1 MIRNETTASFGG
13 AASRDRRAFPCPKVA
28 RDLHLSR
35 RAPRCS
41 VSGVRVELQVDSAAP
56 SKHKTFPP
64 ARDYVDLRKHPQ
76 AILQVPAVEANPP
89 MGRFLEIINGADSL
103 FASFAATAAEA
114 AAQPGTSAPA
124 GFGSSVMLVFADPTL
139 NHQRDR
145 YEHLAI
151 QLSGLLLRE
160 SAEALT
166 CELAVA
172 GCEFP
177 AESKR
182 GYCLRI
188 ALLAR
193 GETTDQAR
201 VRWGLGLAR
210 VQQALLYCSRQIR
223 LKLRDAE

>member
-1 MIRNETTASFGG
+1 
-13 AASRDRRAFPCPKVA
+13 V
-28 RDLHLSR
+28 
-35 RAPRCS
+35 
-41 VSGVRVELQVDSAAP
+41 AP
-56 SKHKTFPP
+56 SSRKIFPP
-64 ARDYVDLRKHPQ
+64 VGGYVDLRKHPG
-76 AILQVPAVEANPP
+76 AIQQIAAADANPP
-89 MGRFLEIINGADSL
+89 MARFLEIINGADSL
-103 FASFAATAAEA
+103 FASFGATASES
-114 AAQPGTSAPA
+114 AAQPGTSTPG
-124 GFGSSVMLVFADPTL
+124 GFGSSANLVFADPTL

-160 SAEALT
+160 PGEALT
-166 CELAVA
+166 CEIAVA

-177 AESKR
+177 ADSKT

-193 GETTDQAR
+193 GDNSDQAR

>member
-1 MIRNETTASFGG
+1 
-13 AASRDRRAFPCPKVA
+13 
-28 RDLHLSR
+28 
-35 RAPRCS
+35 
-41 VSGVRVELQVDSAAP
+41 VRVELQPDSAAP
-56 SKHKTFPP
+56 SKRNVFPP
-64 ARDYVDLRKHPQ
+64 AHNYVDLRKHPQ
-76 AILQVPAVEANPP
+76 AILQVPAAEANPP
-89 MGRFLEIINGADSL
+89 LGRFLEIINGAESL
-103 FASFAATAAEA
+103 FVSFGAAAGDA
-114 AAQPGTSAPA
+114 AAQPGTAAPA
-124 GFGSSVMLVFADPTL
+124 GFGSSVILVFADPTL

-166 CELAVA
+166 CELALA
-172 GCEFP
+172 GCEFT
-177 AESKR
+177 AESKP

-193 GETTDQAR
+193 GDTTDQAR